1 MSGNGE
7 QSHVDLFV
15 ILKGILSA
23 DISDYAQYPRHIVI
37 VLTKNDRAI
46 AVCVHGETERERER
60 G

>member
-15 ILKGILSA
+15 ILKGILST
-23 DISDYAQYPRHIVI
+23 DVGDYAQYPRHIAI

-46 AVCVHGETERERER
+46 TVCLNGERERER